1 LLQLSAHPVVSEDEM
16 SLADLYS
23 ALADP
28 TRLRVLEMLHDK
40 PRPVHE
46 LAGAFAISRPAI
58 SRHLRVLKEAG
69 LVMEVKQGRENLYS
83 FQRDELKPG
92 IAWLDQHQKKPG
104 RARKPAA
111 AEVAVVAEASVVV
124 EAASVLAEPIIVPAP
139 IVAAPVPAP
148 EPVMAVL
155 EAAPEPIVA
164 DPEPAPEP
172 IIIAKP
178 KAPAKPR
185 VAKPK
190 VEVEPI
196 APPPKQTPQL
206 SFFDL

>member
-1 LLQLSAHPVVSEDEM
+1 M

-40 PRPVHE
+40 SRPVHE
-46 LAGAFAISRPAI
+46 LAGAFDISRPAI

-69 LVMEVKQGRENLYS
+69 LVKEEKQGRENVYS
-83 FQRDELKPG
+83 FQRDELTAG
-92 IAWLDQHQKKPG
+92 IAWLDQHKKKPG
-104 RARKPAA
+104 RAKKAAA
-111 AEVAVVAEASVVV
+111 AEVAVAPEPPEVV
-124 EAASVLAEPIIVPAP
+124 EAPVLVAEPVIV
-139 IVAAPVPAP
+139 P
-148 EPVMAVL
+148 EPVVV
-155 EAAPEPIVA
+155 PEPVPVVA
-164 DPEPAPEP
+164 EPVAEF
-172 IIIAKP
+172 IAVAKP

-190 VEVEPI
+190 PAAEPI
-196 APPPKQTPQL
+196 APPPPPKQAPQL